1 MFIFKRKHEFKPDR
15 TGTGALKKLYLT
27 RLQRL
32 HLLKWAMMGLALL
45 VLSLLQDSVLSRIS
59 IYGATFDLVACGILL
74 GCMLFQPDTAA
85 VFALVSSVLY
95 YFSGT
100 SPGVYTIAL
109 LTVFGVLLC
118 IFRRSFLRRC
128 FSTVFFCVSVGL
140 MAYRLSIFVIL
151 LFLSSTTVDR
161 LPVFL
166 LCAGLSIVAIPLLY
180 PVFTAISNI
189 GGEAWKE

>member
-32 HLLKWAMMGLALL
+32 RLLKWTMMGLALL
-45 VLSLLQDSVLSRIS
+45 VLSLLQDAVLSRLS

-85 VFALVSSVLY
+85 VFGLVSSVLY

-140 MAYRLSIFVIL
+140 VLYRLSLFVIL
-151 LFLSSTTVDR
+151 LFLSGTTADR

-166 LCAGLSIVAIPLLY
+166 ICAGLSIVAIPLLY
-180 PVFTAISNI
+180 PVLTAISSI
-189 GGEAWKE
+189 GGESWKE

>member
-1 MFIFKRKHEFKPDR
+1 MFFFKRKHEFKPDR

-32 HLLKWAMMGLALL
+32 RLLKWTMMGLALL
-45 VLSLLQDSVLSRIS
+45 VLSLLQDAVLSRLS

-85 VFALVSSVLY
+85 VFGLVSSVLY

-140 MAYRLSIFVIL
+140 VAYRLAVFVIL
-151 LFLSSTTVDR
+151 LFLSSTTPDR

-166 LCAGLSIVAIPLLY
+166 LCAGLSIAVIPLLY
-180 PVFTAISNI
+180 PVLTAISNI
-189 GGEAWKE
+189 GGESWKE

>member
-32 HLLKWAMMGLALL
+32 RLLKWTMMGLALL
-45 VLSLLQDSVLSRIS
+45 VLSLLQDAVLSQVS

-85 VFALVSSVLY
+85 VFGLVSSVLY

-128 FSTVFFCVSVGL
+128 FSTVFFSVSVGL
-140 MAYRLSIFVIL
+140 VAYRLAIFVIL
-151 LFLSSTTVDR
+151 LFLSSTTADR

-166 LCAGLSIVAIPLLY
+166 LCAGLSIAAIPPLY
-180 PVFTAISNI
+180 PVLTAISNI
-189 GGEAWKE
+189 GGESWKE